1 MTLDARMLRLQAEI
15 SRQLIAQNLR
25 ETLEDGG
32 LPGAFRFR
40 PDGTMIVILGAVRG
54 AAAVTLDLAKVIE
67 AVSGDASPSA
77 P

>member
-40 PDGTMIVILGAVRG
+40 PDGTMIVILGAVG
-54 AAAVTLDLAKVIE
+54 GAVTLDLAKVIE